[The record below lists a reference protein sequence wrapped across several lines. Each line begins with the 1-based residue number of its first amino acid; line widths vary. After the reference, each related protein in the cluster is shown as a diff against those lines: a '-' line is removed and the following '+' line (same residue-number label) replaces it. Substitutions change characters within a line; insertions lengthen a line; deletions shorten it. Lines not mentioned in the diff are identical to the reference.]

1 MVGSDLGR
9 MASLVPLSPCER
21 VIHRAWHEPGALE
34 YKWSPPG
41 FSAWDPRSRLAG
53 LAPEDHIAGEGD
65 GLWPGG
71 RFVPDGWSG
80 QVVRRHKGYQRKQWL
95 SHSIQKTPASEILEK
110 SRHMCFMCSV
120 RTVRC
125 HLRGPSSKAILLGD
139 QRAGLDGAGH
149 GGRQEV
155 ILVSAH

>member
-1 MVGSDLGR
+1 M
-9 MASLVPLSPCER
+9 
-21 VIHRAWHEPGALE
+21 
-34 YKWSPPG
+34 
-41 FSAWDPRSRLAG
+41 
-53 LAPEDHIAGEGD
+53 
-65 GLWPGG
+65 
-71 RFVPDGWSG
+71 
-80 QVVRRHKGYQRKQWL
+80 RRHKGYQRKQWL

-120 RTVRC
+120 RTVCC